1 MEDKNASKNITIES
15 LSTDEA
21 DLIIQPIDELVLK
34 RYEKY
39 VSFSIFNFF
48 SMKI

>member
-1 MEDKNASKNITIES
+1 MEDKNAGKNITIES

-34 RYEKY
+34 RYEK
-39 VSFSIFNFF
+39 
-48 SMKI
+48 